1 MPMTPEDDELNP
13 AEDVSGPA
21 PEPLT
26 LSEIVRES
34 PIDALIGA
42 FAAGFLIARLL

>member
-1 MPMTPEDDELNP
+1 
-13 AEDVSGPA
+13 
-21 PEPLT
+21 LT

-34 PIDALIGA
+34 PIGALIGA